1 MLEEDGSVVL
11 SLFCEADAP
20 ALVAADADPEHRR
33 RFDFPPD
40 FVPSLRHSEEVI
52 ARWESERLV
61 EKRFAF
67 AVRSANMGELLGG
80 VELLPLGDGIA
91 NLSYWT
97 HPAHR
102 RRGVASRAVSLACQV
117 ALRDFGFRALRALV
131 DPDNTASRRIA
142 VGRGFREVGTED
154 GRICYILEWTR

>member
-11 SLFCEADAP
+11 SLFREADAP

-40 FVPSLRHSEEVI
+40 FVPSLRHSEAVI

-67 AVRSANMGELLGG
+67 AVRSANMGEMLGG

-102 RRGVASRAVSLACQV
+102 RRRAHWPASSGSRYCRRRCWCQRATN
-117 ALRDFGFRALRALV
+117 F
-131 DPDNTASRRIA
+131 P
-142 VGRGFREVGTED
+142 
-154 GRICYILEWTR
+154 